1 MTTTPRPARANNVF
15 VRFRRDPS
23 SLRYATAAIIFTTVV
38 LVLVGAIV
46 MRVFA
51 HEQYRT
57 FGDAIW
63 FTLQTVTTVGYGDNT
78 PTSGVGRT
86 LASLVMLVSIGLI
99 SVVTALITSVFVR
112 SIGRHAAEDDQLVLT
127 DALSRIE
134 HALAEAERR
143 LERIEHAATRP
154 DADAPD

>member
-1 MTTTPRPARANNVF
+1 MTTTPRPARANSVF

-38 LVLVGAIV
+38 LVVLGAIV

-63 FTLQTVTTVGYGDNT
+63 FTLQTVTTVGYGDNA

-86 LASLVMLVSIGLI
+86 LASLVMLVSIGLV
-99 SVVTALITSVFVR
+99 SVVTAVITSVFVR
-112 SIGRHAAEDDQLVLT
+112 SIGRRAAEEDQLVLT
-127 DALSRIE
+127 EALSRIE

-143 LERIEHAATRP
+143 LERIEMAAGRP
-154 DADAPD
+154 DDPAVE